1 MATPFVLDTYSNF
14 SLRKNLAHLVEQL
27 SVKQCVVGSS
37 PTIFSFVSSLY
48 GWVAQQVVAEDW
60 KSSCRRFD
68 SAPSHHKTRKRGSTQ
83 TPYSWFLLFVFMP
96 PHKNKCVVWLRD
108 AYPFYICSIY
118 RNKNYYYSGEFL
130 HLGSVGFVFYSAISY
145 ILIWRGTQVAKG
157 DPLLRG

>member
-37 PTIFSFVSSLY
+37 PTIFSFVSSIWDGGVH
-48 GWVAQQVVAEDW
+48 GWRAGLKNRERW
-60 KSSCRRFD
+60 FD
-68 SAPSHHKTRKRGSTQ
+68 STPSHHKTRKRGSTQ

-130 HLGSVGFVFYSAISY
+130 HLGSVGFVFYSAISH